1 MRLRESTQPFRLP
14 LAVNFT
20 ALSHQLSTGVPPGR
34 CDEESVRRL
43 WWASLATLQEDL
55 LLKESIPLQG
65 VWLASPLPALY
76 EPALLQHL
84 SGWVW
89 IPAGLQGVLP
99 QTQPLLP
106 IIGGPAPGEVPPAH
120 CQRLPLRP
128 EDGKDPLLV
137 LITPRLQVAMLLDG
151 PPLARRLVVRFEA
164 DVITAALEGLDRRLG
179 QDDPASARKL
189 RQRLHALGPL
199 HNDPALGL
207 RFWPLLAERL
217 AAMAPSVTLQPVQ
230 PLSSSAPGAGAED
243 VAAELALLEALTH
256 EVRTP
261 LATIRTLIRSLL
273 RRSDLPSVVRQ
284 RLDQIDGECS
294 EQIDRF
300 GLIFLAAELQRQPGR
315 GQPLEASALARTD
328 LSQLLQHME
337 GLWQRQLS
345 RRDLKLTLS
354 IPEELPPVLSDP
366 VRLETMLGGLM
377 DRFSRSLPAGSHV
390 RLRLR
395 PAGQRLKLQLSSD
408 APGKNGP
415 SAPLEAHKESARV
428 GPVLS
433 WNPVTGS
440 LNLSRQA
447 TQLLFHRLG
456 GRFTERGASSLTVFF
471 PLAERPG

>member
-1 MRLRESTQPFRLP
+1 MK
-14 LAVNFT
+14 FT
-20 ALSHQLSTGVPPGR
+20 ALSKQISSGVPPGR
-34 CDEESVRRL
+34 CDEDCVRRL

-55 LLKESIPLQG
+55 LLQGPSPLEG
-65 VWLASPLPALY
+65 VWLAAPLPALY

-84 SGWVW
+84 AGWVW
-89 IPAGLQGVLP
+89 IPAGLEEMLP
-99 QTQPLLP
+99 QSQPLLP
-106 IIGGPAPGEVPPAH
+106 VVGGQRLGTAPPARF
-120 CQRLPLRP
+120 QRLALRP
-128 EDGKDPLLV
+128 QDGNDPLLV

-151 PPLARRLVVRFEA
+151 PPQARRLVVRFEA
-164 DVITAALEGLDRRLG
+164 EVITSALKGLDQRLS
-179 QDDPASARKL
+179 QDDPAAAIRL
-189 RQRLHALGPL
+189 RQHLKALGPL
-199 HNDPALGL
+199 HNDPGLGL

-217 AAMAPSVTLQPVQ
+217 AAMAPSVTLQPVE
-230 PLSSSAPGAGAED
+230 PKGAAHPAGATTDD

-273 RRSDLPSVVRQ
+273 RRSDLPAVVRQ
-284 RLDQIDGECS
+284 RLEQIDGECS

-315 GQPLEASALARTD
+315 GQPLEASELASTD
-328 LSQLLQHME
+328 LSQLLRHLE
-337 GLWQRQLS
+337 GIWQRQLH

-354 IPEELPPVLSDP
+354 IAEDLPPVLSDP
-366 VRLETMLGGLM
+366 ARLETMLGGLM

-408 APGKNGP
+408 GPGQGASP
-415 SAPLEAHKESARV
+415 TLEPQKEASQV

-433 WNPVTGS
+433 WNPTTGS

-456 GRFTERGASSLTVFF
+456 GRFTERGGTSLTVFF
-471 PLAERPG
+471 PLAERQR

>member
-1 MRLRESTQPFRLP
+1 MNFVSLRQQ
-14 LAVNFT
+14 LAN
-20 ALSHQLSTGVPPGR
+20 GVPTGR
-34 CDEESVRRL
+34 CDEDSVRRL

-55 LLKESIPLQG
+55 LMKEPEPLPG
-65 VWLASPLPALY
+65 VWLAAPLPALY
-76 EPALLQHL
+76 EPVLLQHL
-84 SGWVW
+84 AGWVW
-89 IPAGLQGVLP
+89 TPAGLAERVP
-99 QTQPLLP
+99 HPPLLLP
-106 IIGGPAPGEVPPAH
+106 VGGDQRPATLASGRW
-120 CQRLPLRP
+120 QRLPLRQ
-128 EDGKDPLLV
+128 EDGQDPLLV

-164 DVITAALEGLDRRLG
+164 EVITAALKGLDQRLS
-179 QDDPASARKL
+179 QDDPAAAIHL
-189 RQRLHALGPL
+189 RQRLKALGPL

-217 AAMAPSVTLQPVQ
+217 AAMAPSLTLQPVASH
-230 PLSSSAPGAGAED
+230 PKAAATPATAD

-273 RRSDLPSVVRQ
+273 RRTDLPSVVRQ
-284 RLDQIDGECS
+284 RLEQIDGECS

-300 GLIFLAAELQRQPGR
+300 GLIFLAAEQQRQPGR
-315 GQPLEASALARTD
+315 GQPLAASELARTD
-328 LSQLLQHME
+328 LSQLLRHLE
-337 GLWQRQLS
+337 GIWQRQLQ

-354 IPEELPPVLSDP
+354 IADDLPAVLSDP

-408 APGKNGP
+408 APQTSGT
-415 SAPLEAHKESARV
+415 APTVEASKESAKV

-433 WNPVTGS
+433 WNPTTGS

-447 TQLLFHRLG
+447 TQSLFHRLG
-456 GRFTERGASSLTVFF
+456 GRFTERGGSSLTVFF
-471 PLAERPG
+471 PLAERAG